1 MNHLYSHM
9 GTGKWFVADDELK
22 GRVENAG
29 FAVLDISP
37 APLLDMDSM
46 DLGERYGLNG
56 SQRADLGREIEQFY
70 SPGPE
75 IFASF
80 EGGFRAHLRFCI
92 FTCQA
97 V

>member
-1 MNHLYSHM
+1 MNHLYSLM
-9 GTGKWFVADDELK
+9 GTGKWFVTDDELK

-37 APLLDMDSM
+37 APVLDMGSM
-46 DLGERYGLNG
+46 DLGERYGLNS
-56 SQRADLGREIEQFY
+56 SQMADIGEEIEQFY

-80 EGGFRAHLRFCI
+80 EGGFRARLRLCI
-92 FTCQA
+92 YTCQA